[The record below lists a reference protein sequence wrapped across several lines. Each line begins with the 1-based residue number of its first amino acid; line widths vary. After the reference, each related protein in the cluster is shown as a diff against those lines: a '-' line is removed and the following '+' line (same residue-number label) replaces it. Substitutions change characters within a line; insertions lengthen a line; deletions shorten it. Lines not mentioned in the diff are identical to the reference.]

1 MSGNERTGFAHIE
14 FSRAARTVIGRAAL
28 AEGELGPST
37 HATPSPGPDPTA
49 GNRLA
54 AHRPNRLSLLLQQVS
69 DRLPVTLRGR
79 WRLDRRTGTALAAAV
94 ALIAVVLGGWTL
106 FRAQSQQIGQPRLLS
121 AGHPAHALPQTGP
134 PGQDQYHDPDQ
145 GHDQQADAAGAPPLS
160 ALEGAPSAAG
170 IVVDVEGKVAKPGVF
185 HLPTGARVMDAL
197 RAAGGALPG
206 TDLLPLNQAR
216 VLNDGEQVLVG
227 APPGIYVLG
236 GGGGA
241 GIGSGVGPG
250 PGAPPAAS
258 GHGGGHGKTPP
269 SSPVHLN
276 TATAD
281 QLEQLP
287 GVGPALAQRIL
298 DWRAQHGSFAS
309 IAQLQQV
316 HGLGPAKFAALR
328 AWVTP

>member
-1 MSGNERTGFAHIE
+1 MSGNERTGIAHFE
-14 FSRAARTVIGRAAL
+14 FSRAARAVTGRAAV
-28 AEGELGPST
+28 AQD
-37 HATPSPGPDPTA
+37 SPGSGSGTHSDSGPHPAA
-49 GNRLA
+49 GGTRITPR
-54 AHRPNRLSLLLQQVS
+54 RPNRLSLLLQQAN
-69 DRLPVTLRGR
+69 DRLPVTLKGR

-106 FRAQSQQIGQPRLLS
+106 FRAQSQQLGQPRLLT
-121 AGHPAHALPQTGP
+121 AGSPARGLPQTGP

-145 GHDQQADAAGAPPLS
+145 GHDRQADAAAPAPVSAFEGAPP
-160 ALEGAPSAAG
+160 AAG
-170 IVVDVEGKVAKPGVF
+170 IVIDVEGKVAKPGVF

-227 APPGIYVLG
+227 APPGIDAAG
-236 GGGGA
+236 TGA
-241 GIGSGVGPG
+241 NGTGPG
-250 PGAPPAAS
+250 TGAPPGAS
-258 GHGGGHGKTPP
+258 GHSGGRGKVPP
-269 SSPVHLN
+269 SGPIHLN

-298 DWRAQHGSFAS
+298 DWRAQHGGFAS
-309 IAQLQQV
+309 IGQLQQV

-328 AWVTP
+328 TWVAP